1 MSYPNTQKEWFNEF
15 KIESITLIN
24 IWNDN
29 INYKIIDSHCAIL
42 TINTINIER
51 YDLQYDFVIQSHH
64 GLNQKSQM
72 LEDENFTKLWYSRWW
87 KNMIITI

>member
-1 MSYPNTQKEWFNEF
+1 MNSKL
-15 KIESITLIN
+15 KASHTLID

-72 LEDENFTKLWYSRWW
+72 LEDENFTKL
-87 KNMIITI
+87 

>member
-1 MSYPNTQKEWFNEF
+1 MSYPIFKKNWFNEF

-42 TINTINIER
+42 TINTINTEQ
-51 YDLQYDFVIQSHH
+51 YDLQSDFVIQSHI
-64 GLNQKSQM
+64 GSNQKSQM
-72 LEDENFTKLWYSRWW
+72 L
-87 KNMIITI
+87 